1 LEFEGA
7 IFQDQN
13 HVRVWNFEGLR
24 ERCMF
29 DHPAFVLKPRLMG
42 ARAIFVKIPL
52 LHEYV
57 DRSELLAK
65 L

>member
-1 LEFEGA
+1 
-7 IFQDQN
+7 
-13 HVRVWNFEGLR
+13 VCNFEGLR
-24 ERCMF
+24 ERQREVYMF
-29 DHPAFVLKPRLMG
+29 GRLAFVLKPRLMS
-42 ARAIFVKIPL
+42 ARAIFVKIPV